1 MNESGND
8 LIYQFITILNSFVSP
23 SMFNCKDHDRVNT
36 VLMLVWT
43 LNLSYTLLLMN
54 DGKTSSVRLIPPQ
67 DHDEVK
73 KF

>member
-8 LIYQFITILNSFVSP
+8 LIYQFITILNSLFGP
-23 SMFNCKDHDRVNT
+23 SMFNCKDHDKVNT

-43 LNLSYTLLLMN
+43 LNLSYTLLMMKNL
-54 DGKTSSVRLIPPQ
+54 TVRLIPPQ